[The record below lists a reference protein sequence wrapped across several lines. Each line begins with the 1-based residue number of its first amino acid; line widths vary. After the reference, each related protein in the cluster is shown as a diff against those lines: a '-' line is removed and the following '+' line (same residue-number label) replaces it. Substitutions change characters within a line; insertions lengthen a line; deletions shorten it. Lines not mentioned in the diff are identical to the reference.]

1 MRNTATFFVL
11 ILTGLLA
18 QGQYW
23 TPLAPYP
30 VAVDGAYGFDIN
42 GRIFLGGGISSYAPL
57 VGHTGF
63 YEYLPD
69 SDQWVARTTP
79 PFGAVY
85 RAAAFVEEQT
95 ASGWLIGGSR
105 TDPYLPSNEVW
116 KYDPFIDVWTQMA
129 SLPGQGREGAVVIPL
144 NGVSFAAGLGGEP
157 GLNDWYAY
165 DILNDQWS
173 ARADLPGG
181 GRTGATAG
189 LTPYFYIPLVGM
201 GAASLAD
208 SATTFFDDWY
218 TYAYDQDTWI
228 PYPMELPQSIPRA
241 GVAMGSLDHWNVGLV
256 DFFFGGHGV
265 VNGERTVLGDC
276 YASALLDGYYLGIRP
291 GGPVTN
297 AVALSSL
304 EEECIYIGTGCT
316 SFLPGTWKPATFSD
330 AWLRYTP
337 GGLSLGVDDQ
347 IPPTITWRSDG
358 AHLHVQWP
366 AGSGNVELD
375 VLDALGR
382 SVKAP
387 IRTAGSSGQAEIDM
401 SGLSAGTYLLRWRSD
416 ERTDVIH
423 FVQP

>member
-1 MRNTATFFVL
+1 M
-11 ILTGLLA
+11 G
-18 QGQYW
+18 
-23 TPLAPYP
+23 
-30 VAVDGAYGFDIN
+30 GAY
-42 GRIFLGGGISSYAPL
+42 
-57 VGHTGF
+57 HT
-63 YEYLPD
+63 
-69 SDQWVARTTP
+69 

-116 KYDPFIDVWTQMA
+116 KHDPFIDVWTQMA

-173 ARADLPGG
+173 ARADLPRRWSHRCYS
-181 GRTGATAG
+181 RTYSHTSTSLWSGWVQQVWLTA
-189 LTPYFYIPLVGM
+189 PPP
-201 GAASLAD
+201 
-208 SATTFFDDWY
+208 FFDDWY

-228 PYPMELPQSIPRA
+228 PYPDGTSTVHTQGRC
-241 GVAMGSLDHWNVGLV
+241 AMGSLYHWNVGLV

-330 AWLRYTP
+330 AWLLLYARWFELGSRRSTFLRSP
-337 GGLSLGVDDQ
+337 GDRTELIFMCNGLVDQ
-347 IPPTITWRSDG
+347 ATWNS
-358 AHLHVQWP
+358 
-366 AGSGNVELD
+366 
-375 VLDALGR
+375 
-382 SVKAP
+382 
-387 IRTAGSSGQAEIDM
+387 TSSMPWAV
-401 SGLSAGTYLLRWRSD
+401 R
-416 ERTDVIH
+416 
-423 FVQP
+423 